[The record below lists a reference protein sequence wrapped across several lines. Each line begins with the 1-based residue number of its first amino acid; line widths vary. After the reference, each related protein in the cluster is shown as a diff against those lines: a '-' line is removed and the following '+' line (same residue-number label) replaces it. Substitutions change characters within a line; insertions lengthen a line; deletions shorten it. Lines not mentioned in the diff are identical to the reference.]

1 MRVGVVGA
9 PGDRRDEDI
18 RELGRL
24 CAGLDRVF
32 VKEDKDLRGRE
43 PGESAALMIEGLR
56 EGGMSEDAIEIVLDE
71 FDAVDRAL
79 GVVDGGDLVMMLADK
94 VEGVLKHVQKRQGAA

>member
-1 MRVGVVGA
+1 
-9 PGDRRDEDI
+9 
-18 RELGRL
+18 
-24 CAGLDRVF
+24 
-32 VKEDKDLRGRE
+32 
-43 PGESAALMIEGLR
+43 MIEGLR
-56 EGGMSEDAIEIVLDE
+56 EGGMSEDAIEIELDE